1 MKHWLVTI
9 GIIKTTPKRIKR
21 WIQEQNISM
30 LLAAL
35 PRGRAADRA
44 EMIRALHRLGCQS
57 KDFYRQLIH
66 ITKNDFL
73 SVATEAAKVLRRQWH
88 DPDLAAQVSA
98 ALRMFEDRLR
108 REHNRLEFAGWI
120 ATQNLVARRDRIRVV
135 ENVKASLKLPLS
147 WGKISW

>member
-1 MKHWLVTI
+1 MKHWLVTT
-9 GIIKTTPKRIKR
+9 GIIKVTPERIKH
-21 WIQEQNISM
+21 WVHEQNISM

-35 PRGRAADRA
+35 PRGHATGRA

-73 SVATEAAKVLRRQWH
+73 SVATEAAKVLRGQWH
-88 DPDLAAQVSA
+88 NPDLAAQVST

-108 REHNRLEFAGWI
+108 REHNRQELTGWI
-120 ATQNLVARRDRIRVV
+120 ATQNLVARRDRTRVV
-135 ENVKASLKLPLS
+135 EKVKESLKLPLS